1 MIRCWLTVYQSPYVE
16 VSRGWVRLRLLNA
29 SNSRRYQ
36 LQMSDGRPLH
46 VISGDQEFLPAPV
59 SVKQLSLAPG
69 ERREILVDMSNGDE
83 VSITCGEAASIVD
96 RIRGFFEPSSILVST
111 LVANAAPNRP
121 SAAGLEQSSD
131 PLAPTE
137 IMAGSPIR
145 SRDISLGDDPG
156 INGQLWDVNR
166 IDVTA
171 QQERGNAGRYARTS
185 RKRSILK
192 A

>member
-1 MIRCWLTVYQSPYVE
+1 M
-16 VSRGWVRLRLLNA
+16 
-29 SNSRRYQ
+29 
-36 LQMSDGRPLH
+36 
-46 VISGDQEFLPAPV
+46 
-59 SVKQLSLAPG
+59 KQLSLAPG

-111 LVANAAPNRP
+111 LVLTLRP
-121 SAAGLEQSSD
+121 TGLL
-131 PLAPTE
+131 PLVTDSLPMRLLPTE

-145 SRDISLGDDPG
+145 SRDISLGDDPVLMDSCG
-156 INGQLWDVNR
+156 TSTVLMSPR
-166 IDVTA
+166 SK
-171 QQERGNAGRYARTS
+171 ERGNAGRYARTS

>member
-1 MIRCWLTVYQSPYVE
+1 M
-16 VSRGWVRLRLLNA
+16 N
-29 SNSRRYQ
+29 
-36 LQMSDGRPLH
+36 DGRPLH
-46 VISGDQEFLPAPV
+46 VISGDQGFLPAPV

-111 LVANAAPNRP
+111 LVLTLRP
-121 SAAGLEQSSD
+121 TGLL
-131 PLAPTE
+131 PLVTDSLPMRLLPTE

-145 SRDISLGDDPG
+145 SRDISLGDDPVLMDSCG
-156 INGQLWDVNR
+156 TSTVLMSPR
-166 IDVTA
+166 SK
-171 QQERGNAGRYARTS
+171 ERGNAGRYARTS

>member
-1 MIRCWLTVYQSPYVE
+1 M
-16 VSRGWVRLRLLNA
+16 
-29 SNSRRYQ
+29 
-36 LQMSDGRPLH
+36 
-46 VISGDQEFLPAPV
+46 
-59 SVKQLSLAPG
+59 KQLSLAPG

-111 LVANAAPNRP
+111 LVLTLRP
-121 SAAGLEQSSD
+121 TGLL
-131 PLAPTE
+131 PLVTDSLPMRLLPTE

-145 SRDISLGDDPG
+145 SRDISLVMTRVLMDNCGTSTVLMSP
-156 INGQLWDVNR
+156 R
-166 IDVTA
+166 SK
-171 QQERGNAGRYARTS
+171 ERGNAGRCARTS